1 MSTPIRIGVVSDTHS
16 LLRPEAVARLAG
28 VAHIVHG
35 GDVGSPDVLRALAS
49 VAPLTAVRGNNDNG
63 PWAHKLPE
71 TARLEVGGVV
81 LYVLHDLGELDL
93 DPRAAGIAAVISGH
107 SHKPDMHVRDEVLY
121 FNPGSIGPRRF
132 RLPISMGILFIE
144 RGKVTGK
151 LTTLG

>member
-1 MSTPIRIGVVSDTHS
+1 MSAPIRVGVVSDTHS
-16 LLRPEAVARLAG
+16 LLRPEVIERLAG

-35 GDVGSPDVLRALAS
+35 GDVGSPDILVALEK
-49 VAPLTAVRGNNDNG
+49 VAPLTAVRGNNDKG
-63 PWAHKLPE
+63 PWARELPE

-81 LYVLHDLGELDL
+81 LYVLHNLSELAL

-107 SHKPDMHVRDEVLY
+107 SHKPEMKVRDGVLY

-144 RGKVTGK
+144 RGAVAAE
-151 LTTLG
+151 LTALG